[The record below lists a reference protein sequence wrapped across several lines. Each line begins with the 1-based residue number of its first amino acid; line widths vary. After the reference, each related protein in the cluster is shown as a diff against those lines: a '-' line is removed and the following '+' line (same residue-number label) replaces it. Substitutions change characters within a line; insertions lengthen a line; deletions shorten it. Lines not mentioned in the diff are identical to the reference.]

1 MHKYVNYWKQ
11 HISRDFVVV
20 CCYIYAYCTKVRQ
33 QLEIWSNLRYHTI
46 VTYLLTYTSCDSYAT
61 QRCWAIEILLTQ

>member
-1 MHKYVNYWKQ
+1 MTSFMHKYVNYWKQ

-33 QLEIWSNLRYHTI
+33 QLEI
-46 VTYLLTYTSCDSYAT
+46 
-61 QRCWAIEILLTQ
+61 